1 MIMAIRFKIFLTSA
15 ILLTAQPA
23 WACSVCFKDPNS
35 QMTIGLQQGVF
46 VLLGFLMIIF
56 VAFLKFIYSFARRS
70 QIMHEK

>member
-1 MIMAIRFKIFLTSA
+1 MTGRLKIVITSVV
-15 ILLTAQPA
+15 LLAAQPA

-56 VAFLKFIYSFARRS
+56 AAFLKFIYSFSRRS